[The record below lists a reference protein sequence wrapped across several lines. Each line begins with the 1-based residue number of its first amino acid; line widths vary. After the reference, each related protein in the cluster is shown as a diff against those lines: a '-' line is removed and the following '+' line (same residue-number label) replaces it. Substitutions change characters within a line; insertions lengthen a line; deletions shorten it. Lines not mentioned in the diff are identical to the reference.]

1 MKIYKKQSVNFI
13 DLQTKIEE
21 LYVEMESPSKFAD
34 GETRRTTTGNYKSET
49 FSFDSIGYLAPS
61 LNSDIE
67 TVLDPIDGLGVSYY
81 YATKEWSDFTSAA
94 IDIVQKMLD
103 YWTLDSVA
111 ESEVYAVSI
120 TNGGTDQHE
129 IEDYINSH
137 LLDVINTDW
146 NSGDDL
152 DADKYI
158 SAACEALGWFSVP
171 ESASLSFDFEWR
183 MQRRTQ

>member
-13 DLQTKIEE
+13 DLQTRIEE
-21 LYVEMESPSKFAD
+21 LYAEMGSPSRFSE
-34 GETRRTTTGNYKSET
+34 GETRRTTTGDYENET
-49 FSFDSIGYLAPS
+49 FSFDSVGYLAPS

-67 TVLDPIDGLGVSYY
+67 IVLDPVDGLGVSYY

-94 IDIVQKMLD
+94 IDIVRKMLD
-103 YWTLDSVA
+103 CWTLDSVA

-120 TNGGTDQHE
+120 SDGGTDQHE

-137 LLDVINTDW
+137 LLDIINTDW

-158 SAACEALGWFSVP
+158 STACDALGWFSVP
-171 ESASLSFDFEWR
+171 ESAVLSFDFEWSGE
-183 MQRRTQ
+183 

>member
-49 FSFDSIGYLAPS
+49 FSFDSVGYLAPS

-94 IDIVQKMLD
+94 MDIVRKMLD

-111 ESEVYAVSI
+111 ESEVWSLTRYADSDLFFV
-120 TNGGTDQHE
+120 GGWD
-129 IEDYINSH
+129 N
-137 LLDVINTDW
+137 
-146 NSGDDL
+146 
-152 DADKYI
+152 
-158 SAACEALGWFSVP
+158 
-171 ESASLSFDFEWR
+171 
-183 MQRRTQ
+183 

>member
-13 DLQTKIEE
+13 DLQTKIKE
-21 LYVEMESPSKFAD
+21 LYAEMGSPSKFAD
-34 GETRRTTTGNYKSET
+34 GETRRTTTGNYKSEI
-49 FSFDSIGYLAPS
+49 FSFDSVGYLAPS

-67 TVLDPIDGLGVSYY
+67 IVLDPVDGLGVSYY

-94 IDIVQKMLD
+94 MDIVRKMLD
-103 YWTLDSVA
+103 CWTLDSVA

-120 TNGGTDQHE
+120 SDGGTDQHE
-129 IEDYINSH
+129 IEDHINSC
-137 LLDVINTDW
+137 LLGTINTDW
-146 NSGDDL
+146 NSGEDL

-158 SAACEALGWFSVP
+158 STACDALGWASVP

>member
-49 FSFDSIGYLAPS
+49 FSFDSVGYLAPS

-94 IDIVQKMLD
+94 MDIVRKMLD

-120 TNGGTDQHE
+120 SNGGTDQHE
-129 IEDYINSH
+129 IEDHINSC
-137 LLDVINTDW
+137 LLGTINTDW

-158 SAACEALGWFSVP
+158 STACEALGWFSVP
-171 ESASLSFDFEWR
+171 ESAVLSFDFEWSGE
-183 MQRRTQ
+183 